1 MIFEK
6 YYVGFCE
13 HKHDRHDHG
22 GPQISAK
29 YQILTKWYKIFS
41 QKWEQQ
47 MKATSKSQLEN
58 SLVLFDF
65 SKVHKNY
72 IQQELRVNRE
82 KNQESF
88 QSSRESIV
96 SHETTDVSNYGIFM
110 IFCETPCFIPVI
122 FDNMA
127 VIIRYP
133 RACSSSK
140 SATNRE
146 FM

>member
-1 MIFEK
+1 
-6 YYVGFCE
+6 
-13 HKHDRHDHG
+13 
-22 GPQISAK
+22 
-29 YQILTKWYKIFS
+29 
-41 QKWEQQ
+41 

-88 QSSRESIV
+88 QSPRESIV
-96 SHETTDVSNYGIFM
+96 SHETIDVSYYGFFM